1 MTLSTNIS
9 FKRNK
14 KTKYPVKTTMN
25 LAVREKTDNSLS
37 RVLPLLV
44 VLVIVVVLFVKFGVV
59 DRFVALDQAQ
69 KTLADSQTKLTEMSN
84 MTKDY
89 DQIASQYHQ
98 YASDYLTDDQKQLVD
113 RLDLMD
119 MLKTRMN
126 GLATLTNVSI
136 VDNSVVVNFT
146 SPSLKQISELRLAL
160 LQEIYVQ
167 DVTVYTASTGQTE
180 ATGAVTASMVIN
192 VALETS
198 DTNPTTEVPAQ

>member
-69 KTLADSQTKLTEMSN
+69 KTLADSQTKLTEMTN

-160 LQEIYVQ
+160 LQETYVQ

>member
-69 KTLADSQTKLTEMSN
+69 KTLADSQTKLTEMTN